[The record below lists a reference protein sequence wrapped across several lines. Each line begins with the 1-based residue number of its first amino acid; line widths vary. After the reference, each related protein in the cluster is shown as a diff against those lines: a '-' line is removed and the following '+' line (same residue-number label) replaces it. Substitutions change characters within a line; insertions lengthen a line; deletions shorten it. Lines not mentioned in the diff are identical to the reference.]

1 MVQLTLEELWQRFEA
16 DFPDLYIAQGECF
29 SYLKLFQ
36 HASSYHA
43 LGDKRKLIPR
53 TIDRTAALLPLKQ
66 AVKHTLKRPKAP
78 AMREVV
84 LLDDKRTV
92 DTPEGRKS
100 YYFHHIVNELGANK
114 LTVVNDSHK
123 NTALPVSVDKP
134 TLDALGSCALD
145 SIDRRVLRDLLAVL
159 KRAKNALRSQPL
171 LYDYLASAFTV
182 FFADFHRFHHLFK
195 GKGVRHFFLT
205 THYHR
210 EGLIAAAKMN
220 GVTVTEFQHGLIARE
235 DLYYAYP
242 PFVCGFT
249 ENALFAD
256 RICVFGEYWKR
267 VLVSGEGYPE
277 DAVIVLG
284 DYSLRAE
291 GVARYKGIDKVNA
304 LLVTAQKNCVDE
316 YLNYVT
322 GVMELFNERY
332 ADWEL
337 WVKLHPLERKPEAY
351 EVLKN
356 HPQCRVFGKESDLM
370 HLLAQCKVQVSIY
383 STTLF
388 DALGLDVVN
397 LSIQNYGRSADY
409 ARAMVSERVA
419 LGVRSDEDPIAAAH
433 SAESGKLLPEFEVY
447 APFAREMAHRLLDTL
462 M

>member
-1 MVQLTLEELWQRFEA
+1 MVQLTFEELWQRFEE
-16 DFPDLYIAQGECF
+16 DFPDLSIAQGTCF
-29 SYLKLFQ
+29 NYMKLFQ

-43 LGDKRKLIPR
+43 LDDSRKLIPK
-53 TIDRTAALLPLKQ
+53 TIDRTGTLLPFKYAAKQVLKG
-66 AVKHTLKRPKAP
+66 PKSP
-78 AMREVV
+78 SLNELV

-92 DTPEGRKS
+92 DTPDGRKS
-100 YYFHHIVNELGANK
+100 YYFHHLVKELRGDT

-123 NTALPVSVDKP
+123 STALPVGVDKA
-134 TLDALGSCALD
+134 TLDTLGNCALD
-145 SIDRRVLRDLLAVL
+145 SMDRRVLHDLLAVL
-159 KRAKNALRSQPL
+159 KRAKKALAHKPR
-171 LYDYLASAFTV
+171 LYNYLASVFTV

-195 GKGVRHFFLT
+195 GKGVKHFLLT

-220 GVTVTEFQHGLIARE
+220 GVTVTEFQHGLIAKE

-242 PFVCGFT
+242 ASVSGFT

-256 RICVFGEYWKR
+256 RICVFGAYWKR
-267 VLVSGEGYPE
+267 ILASGHGYPE
-277 DAVIVLG
+277 NTITVLG

-291 GVARYKGIDKVNA
+291 GVARYKGIAKANA

-316 YLNYVT
+316 YLNYVKA
-322 GVMELFNERY
+322 VLAIFDERY
-332 ADWEL
+332 PDWEL
-337 WVKLHPLERKPEAY
+337 WVKLHPLERKPESY
-351 EVLKN
+351 DVLKG
-356 HPQCRVFGKESDLM
+356 HPRCQVFGKESDLM

-388 DALGLDVVN
+388 DALGLNVVN

-419 LGVRSDEDPIAAAH
+419 LGVGSDEDPIAAAQ
-433 SAESGKLLPEFEVY
+433 SAASNELLPESDVY
-447 APFAREMAHRLLDTL
+447 APFDLEKVYRLFGIHV
-462 M
+462 